1 MSQAEEISA
10 RPSAKPIPAPVLG
23 METGSKSLPGTQSVS
38 SPPHLPLAPPRLIEL
53 SPQNLYD
60 KCTALARNLWWSWH
74 PEVTNMFRELDP
86 IRWRQ
91 LDHNPIAL
99 LAEFTPERLE
109 ARAAELVLY
118 SRINQAYRRLKEY
131 LAGESTW
138 SNVHAGVLGS
148 KPVVYFS
155 AEFGIH
161 ESVPIYSGGLG
172 VLSGDHIKSA
182 SGLGIPLVA
191 VGLFYDQGYFR
202 QQLDIDGYQHEEY
215 LQSRV
220 EALPIEP
227 ALGANGEPVTVQ
239 IDTRSG
245 PLFAKVWKMSV
256 GRVSLYLLDSDVEG
270 NKPDDRELTSR
281 LYGGDTRVRIR
292 QELVL
297 GIGGVKAIR
306 AMGIVPGVYHL
317 NEGHSVFATLEAVRG
332 RMDRDG
338 YSYDESVRRVARQTV
353 FTTHTP
359 VPAGHDRF
367 DSGMIE
373 EHLGPMRDALGIS
386 HDQLMGLGRVEPHN
400 NSEPFCMTVLGLK
413 MSRRAN
419 AVSALHGHV
428 SRKMWANLWPWRI
441 EEEVPIGHITN
452 GVHVPSWLSWQ
463 MLQLYDRIFPS
474 NWMKRM
480 GEPDIWQ
487 KIYEVDPGELWETHY
502 ALKNLLLQFVRR
514 RVSRQCRRRGES
526 DEAVEAARTVLDP
539 NILTIGFARRFATY
553 KRADLVLGD
562 IDRLLAMI
570 SDPNRPIQII
580 FAGKAHPADEPGKGL
595 IRKIANLRH
604 DPRLASRI
612 VFVEDYDIN
621 VCRHLIQGVDVW
633 LNNPRRPL
641 EASGTSGQKV
651 VLNGGLNCS
660 ILDGWWAEAFD
671 GRNGFAIGR
680 GETHASDEITDRR
693 DGEAL
698 QKVLQDEVIP
708 LFYDRDA
715 DGLPREWI
723 KMMMNSISSL
733 AWRFSAHR
741 MVMDYARACYV
752 PAAGGVSCD
761 MTNR

>member
-1 MSQAEEISA
+1 MSQAEETVP
-10 RPSAKPIPAPVLG
+10 RTPGIPASIKPFDTSAG
-23 METGSKSLPGTQSVS
+23 R
-38 SPPHLPLAPPRLIEL
+38 LAPPRLHEL

-60 KCTALARNLWWSWH
+60 KCMALARNLWWSWH
-74 PEVTNMFRELDP
+74 PEVNNLFRELDP
-86 IRWRQ
+86 VRFRQ
-91 LDHNPIAL
+91 LGHNPIAL

-131 LAGESTW
+131 LAAESTW
-138 SNVHAGVLGS
+138 SHVHAGVLGS

-161 ESVPIYSGGLG
+161 ESVPVYSGGLG
-172 VLSGDHIKSA
+172 VLAGDHIKSA
-182 SGLGIPLVA
+182 SGLGIPLIA
-191 VGLFYDQGYFR
+191 VGLFYKQGYFR
-202 QQLDIDGYQHEEY
+202 QELDVDGYQHQEY
-215 LQSRV
+215 ILSRV
-220 EALPIEP
+220 DNLPIAP
-227 ALGANGEPVTVQ
+227 ALDVEGKPVVVQ

-245 PLFAKVWKMSV
+245 SILAQVWRMSV
-256 GRVSLYLLDSDVEG
+256 GRVNLYLLDSDVEG
-270 NKPDDRELTSR
+270 NSPEDRELTSR
-281 LYGGDTRVRIR
+281 LYGGDSRIRIR

-306 AMGIVPGVYHL
+306 AMGITPGVYHL
-317 NEGHSVFATLEAVRG
+317 NEGHSAFATLEAVRG
-332 RMDRDG
+332 RMERDG
-338 YSYDESVRRVARQTV
+338 WSYDEALRRVSRQTV

-367 DSGMIE
+367 DGGLVE
-373 EHLGPMRDALGIS
+373 EHLGPVRDAMGIS
-386 HDQLMGLGRVEPHN
+386 HDHLMSLGRVETHN
-400 NSEPFCMTVLGLK
+400 HEEPFCMTVLALK
-413 MSRRAN
+413 LSRRAN

-428 SRKMWANLWPWRI
+428 SRRMWNSLWPSRG

-463 MLQLYDRIFPS
+463 MLQLYDRIFPAG
-474 NWMKRM
+474 WFRRM
-480 GEPDIWQ
+480 GEPDVWQ
-487 KIYEVDPGELWETHY
+487 KIYDVDSGELWETHY

-514 RVSRQCRRRGES
+514 RLARQCSRRGEC
-526 DEAVEAARTVLDP
+526 DEAVEHARTVLDP

-553 KRADLVLGD
+553 KRADLVLSD
-562 IDRLLAMI
+562 LDRLLAMI
-570 SDPNRPIQII
+570 SDPDRPIQII
-580 FAGKAHPADEPGKGL
+580 FAGKAHPADEPGKAL

-604 DPRLASRI
+604 DERTSGRI

-680 GETHASDEITDRR
+680 GETHAQDEITDQR
-693 DGEAL
+693 DAAAL
-698 QKVLQDEVIP
+698 YNVLEKEVIP
-708 LFYDRDA
+708 LFYDRDS

-723 KMMMNSISSL
+723 RMMKNSISSL

-761 MTNR
+761 MASR

>member
-1 MSQAEEISA
+1 MSQAEETVP
-10 RPSAKPIPAPVLG
+10 RTPGIPASVMPVA
-23 METGSKSLPGTQSVS
+23 TGGR
-38 SPPHLPLAPPRLIEL
+38 LAPPRLHEL

-60 KCTALARNLWWSWH
+60 KCMALARNLWWSWH
-74 PEVTNMFRELDP
+74 PEVTNLFRELDP
-86 IRWRQ
+86 VRFRQ
-91 LDHNPIAL
+91 LGHNPIAL
-99 LAEFTPERLE
+99 LAEFTPEPLE
-109 ARAAELVLY
+109 SPAAELVLY
-118 SRINQAYRRLKEY
+118 SRINQAFRRLKEY
-131 LAGESTW
+131 LAAESTW
-138 SNVHAGVLGS
+138 SHVHAGVLGS

-161 ESVPIYSGGLG
+161 ESVPVYSGGLG
-172 VLSGDHIKSA
+172 VLAGDHIKSA
-182 SGLGIPLVA
+182 SGLGIPLIA
-191 VGLFYDQGYFR
+191 VGLFYKQGYFR
-202 QQLDIDGYQHEEY
+202 QELDIDGYQHQEY
-215 LQSRV
+215 ILSRV
-220 EALPIEP
+220 ENLPIAP
-227 ALGANGEPVTVQ
+227 ALDVNDQPVMVQ

-245 PLFAKVWKMSV
+245 PILAQVWRMSV
-256 GRVSLYLLDSDVEG
+256 GRVNLYLLDSDVEG
-270 NKPDDRELTSR
+270 NKPEDRELTSR
-281 LYGGDTRVRIR
+281 LYGGDTRIRIR

-306 AMGIVPGVYHL
+306 AMGITPGVYHL
-317 NEGHSVFATLEAVRG
+317 NEGHSAFATLEAVRG
-332 RMDRDG
+332 RMERDG
-338 YSYDESVRRVARQTV
+338 WSFDEAVRRVSRQTV

-367 DSGMIE
+367 DGGLVE
-373 EHLGPMRDALGIS
+373 EHLGPIRDAMGIS
-386 HDQLMGLGRVEPHN
+386 HDHLMSLGRVETHN
-400 NSEPFCMTVLGLK
+400 HDEPFCMTVLALK
-413 MSRRAN
+413 LSQRAN

-428 SRKMWANLWPWRI
+428 SRRMWNNLWPSRG

-474 NWMKRM
+474 GWMRRM
-480 GEPDIWQ
+480 GEPDVWQ
-487 KIYEVDPGELWETHY
+487 KIYDVDSGELWETHY

-514 RVSRQCRRRGES
+514 RLARQCRRRGEC
-526 DEAVEAARTVLDP
+526 DEAVEQARTVLDP

-553 KRADLVLGD
+553 KRADLVLSD
-562 IDRLLAMI
+562 LDRLLAMI
-570 SDPNRPIQII
+570 SDPDRPIQII
-580 FAGKAHPADEPGKGL
+580 FAGKAHPADEPGKTL

-604 DPRLASRI
+604 DERISGRI

-680 GETHASDEITDRR
+680 GETHAQDEITDQR
-693 DGEAL
+693 DAAFLYE
-698 QKVLQDEVIP
+698 VLEKEVIP
-708 LFYDRDA
+708 LFYERDT

-723 KMMMNSISSL
+723 RMMKNSISSL

-761 MTNR
+761 MASR

>member
-1 MSQAEEISA
+1 MSQTDIAS
-10 RPSAKPIPAPVLG
+10 PF
-23 METGSKSLPGTQSVS
+23 S
-38 SPPHLPLAPPRLIEL
+38 SSGPRLMEL

-60 KCTALARNLWWSWH
+60 KCIALARNLWWSWH
-74 PEVTNMFRELDP
+74 PEVINLFRELDP

-118 SRINQAYRRLKEY
+118 SRINQAYRLLKEY
-131 LAGESTW
+131 LAHQATW
-138 SNVHAGVLGS
+138 SKVHAGVLGS
-148 KPVVYFS
+148 NPVVYFS

-182 SGLGIPLVA
+182 SGLGIPLMA
-191 VGLFYDQGYFR
+191 VGLFYKQVYFK

-215 LQSRV
+215 ILSRV
-220 EALPIEP
+220 ENLPIESAVGADGKEIIVRIETRTG
-227 ALGANGEPVTVQ
+227 AL
-239 IDTRSG
+239 
-245 PLFAKVWKMSV
+245 LAKVWKMMV
-256 GRVSLYLLDSDVEG
+256 GRINLSLLDCDVDG
-270 NKPDDRELTSR
+270 NSPEDRELTSR

-297 GIGGVKAIR
+297 GVGGVKAIR
-306 AMGIVPGVYHL
+306 AMGIHPGVYHL
-317 NEGHSVFATLEAVRG
+317 NEGHSSFAALEAVRG
-332 RMDRDG
+332 RMDEDG
-338 YSYDESVRRVARQTV
+338 LPFDDAVREVARQSV

-367 DSGMIE
+367 DSALIE
-373 EHLGPMRDALGIS
+373 EHLGPLRDSLGIS

-400 NSEPFCMTVLGLK
+400 HGEPFCMTVLGLK
-413 MSRRAN
+413 LSRRAN

-428 SRKMWANLWPWRI
+428 SRRMWKNLWSWKV
-441 EEEVPIGHITN
+441 EEDVPIGHITN
-452 GVHVPSWLSWQ
+452 GVHVPSWLAWQ
-463 MLQLYDRIFPS
+463 MQQLYDRIFPDKWFS
-474 NWMKRM
+474 RM
-480 GEPDIWQ
+480 GEPEIWQ

-514 RVSRQCRRRGES
+514 RTSRQCRRRGES
-526 DEAVEAARTVLDP
+526 DAAVDMARNVLDP

-553 KRADLVLGD
+553 KLADLLLSD
-562 IDRLLAMI
+562 LDRLLAMI
-570 SDPNRPIQII
+570 GDPDRPIQII
-580 FAGKAHPADEPGKGL
+580 FAGKAHPADDPGKGL

-604 DPRLASRI
+604 DERLAGRI

-660 ILDGWWAEAFD
+660 ILDGWWAEAYD
-671 GRNGFAIGR
+671 GQNGFAIGS
-680 GETHASDEITDRR
+680 GQSHSNDDITNAR
-693 DGEAL
+693 DAESL
-698 QKVLQDEVIP
+698 YRVLEEEVVP
-708 LFYDRDA
+708 LFYDRDS
-715 DGLPREWI
+715 DGLPHQWI
-723 KMMMNSISSL
+723 RRMINSIGSL
-733 AWRFSAHR
+733 AWRFSSHR
-741 MVMDYARACYV
+741 MVMDYARNCYV

-761 MTNR
+761 MSHR